1 MKRMAAAAVLAVLII
16 VLAVWGRLSVDRNI
30 SAVEGLLTAA
40 YNSAKAGDLEAA
52 AKYAAAAEQRL
63 VSCEGYLS
71 VFIDHSLI
79 YELGV
84 SVSRLPLVVRSE
96 HTEDFLAE
104 CAAARTMVTHV
115 LRADRPALTN
125 IL

>member
-1 MKRMAAAAVLAVLII
+1 MKRTIAAIILTVFII
-16 VLAVWGRLSVDRNI
+16 VLAVWGQLAVSSNI
-30 SAVEGLLTAA
+30 SAVEQLLTAA
-40 YNSAKAGDLEAA
+40 YNSAESGDFEAA
-52 AKYAAAAEQRL
+52 AEYAVAAEQRL
-63 VSCEGYLS
+63 VRCEGYLS
-71 VFIDHSLI
+71 VFIDHRLI

-84 SVSRLPLVVRSE
+84 SVSRLPLMIHSE

-104 CAAARTMVTHV
+104 CAAARTMVTHI